1 MEIRLLVFLLLE
13 QIWNYCLKKS
23 KDQFARLPHNR
34 VGAIIKKP
42 QWKLT
47 SDVKKKGFGPVHYKN
62 KEKHTEYTA
71 FGFPLILY

>member
-1 MEIRLLVFLLLE
+1 MEIRLLVFLHSIYLLRE
-13 QIWNYCLKKS
+13 ISAGTDLELLPKKS

-47 SDVKKKGFGPVHYKN
+47 SDVKKKRFRPSTLQKQRKAH
-62 KEKHTEYTA
+62 
-71 FGFPLILY
+71 